1 MPFSKAFGRAGLTF
15 TVKCSVWAMITCLL
29 ALQSTEAQPAPT
41 PGPKTDGAAESSTT
55 PATNATV
62 DPTKA
67 ATTATKAA
75 AAAANTAAA
84 KPINE
89 KTYPYIKEGYS
100 YLSKGS
106 YDKAIKVLRK
116 AAAEDKQCITARRY
130 LAYALIQK
138 GQAKEALN
146 VMTAVSK
153 MVPANSFDFYLF
165 GAAYYAAGGT
175 KQAKDC
181 YNEALRQNP
190 NYDAARAGLI
200 CSLAKQHNYEEALN
214 AVQQG
219 LQLTSDAATKRYY
232 NSLTKAVIQ
241 AQAYQQ
247 QLSNDSMMPG
257 SIGSASTQ
265 VGGDS
270 VKTAPVIIK

>member
-1 MPFSKAFGRAGLTF
+1 MLSILT
-15 TVKCSVWAMITCLL
+15 LL
-29 ALQSTEAQPAPT
+29 AANCSPLPVSAQSGAAVSAPT
-41 PGPKTDGAAESSTT
+41 PGPKTESSQAAPPAAAPKT
-55 PATNATV
+55 PEG
-62 DPTKA
+62 KG
-67 ATTATKAA
+67 ATTAALPASGPTSDLA
-75 AAAANTAAA
+75 TR
-84 KPINE
+84 PINE
-89 KTYPYIKEGYS
+89 KTYPYIKEGYA
-100 YLSKGS
+100 YLAQRQ

-116 AAAEDKQCITARRY
+116 AAEDKECITARRY

-138 GQAKEALN
+138 GSAKEALN
-146 VMTAVSK
+146 VMIAVSK
-153 MVPANSFDFYLF
+153 MVPANAFDFYLF

-200 CSLAKQHNYEEALN
+200 CSLTKQHNYEEALN

-219 LQLTSDAATKRYY
+219 LQLTTDEKTKRYY

-247 QLSNDSMMPG
+247 QVNNEGLVPG

-265 VGGDS
+265 VGGDA
-270 VKTAPVIIK
+270 VKSAPIIIK